1 MINQFRH
8 LNPLNILLL
17 VGIAIL
23 LRLGFLVNI
32 PDKLS
37 FDFIE
42 PFAKLLIPIPLENA
56 FNPQTNIFIAFW
68 LVIIQA
74 FILNRIVNKYN
85 LIGKPTFLPAL
96 LYITSSSLLKSFL
109 ILSPTLICNFLSIW
123 MIDRFLSIYKR
134 DEVKSVMFDIG
145 MIIGCGSLIYF
156 PYIAMLPLLWICL
169 IIFRPFNWR
178 EWISGIF
185 GFSIIFFFLWVFYF
199 WNEAESKFYQI
210 WAPLTTKFPTNLNI
224 NYYDYLVLIPVIVI
238 LILGI
243 FHLRN
248 NFFKSYVQVR
258 KTFQV
263 LFFMFSLVMISF
275 YLKQEYMI
283 YHFLLGIPAASILMS
298 YYFLHATKR
307 WFYESLYFILLG
319 FVIYFQIF

>member
-17 VGIAIL
+17 VGIAVL
-23 LRLGFLVNI
+23 LRLGFLINI
-32 PDKLS
+32 PDELS

-42 PFAKLLIPIPLENA
+42 PFAKLLISIPLENA

-68 LVIIQA
+68 LVIVQA

-96 LYITSSSLLKSFL
+96 LYVTTSCLLKSFL
-109 ILSPTLICNFLSIW
+109 ILSPTLICNLLTIW
-123 MIDRFLSIYKR
+123 MIDRFLSIYKS

-169 IIFRPFNWR
+169 IIFRPFDWR

-185 GFSIIFFFLWVFYF
+185 GFIIIFFFLWVFYF
-199 WNEAESKFYQI
+199 WNDATGKFFQI
-210 WAPLTTKFPTNLNI
+210 WLPLTTKFPTNLDI
-224 NYYDYLVLIPVIVI
+224 NYYDYLVLIPVIII
-238 LILGI
+238 LTLGV

-263 LFFMFSLVMISF
+263 LLFMFLLVMISF
-275 YLKQEYMI
+275 YLKHDFMI
-283 YHFLLGIPAASILMS
+283 YHFLLGVPSASILMS
-298 YYFLHATKR
+298 YYFLHASKR
-307 WFYESLYFILLG
+307 WFYESLYLMLVGFI
-319 FVIYFQIF
+319 IYFQIF

>member
-17 VGIAIL
+17 IAIAL
-23 LRLGFLVNI
+23 VLRIGFLINL
-32 PDKLS
+32 PEKLS

-68 LVIIQA
+68 LVIAQA
-74 FILNRIVNKYN
+74 FILNRIINKYN

-96 LYITSSSLLKSFL
+96 LYIIASCLLKSFL

-134 DEVKSVMFDIG
+134 DDVKSVMFDIG

-156 PYIAMLPLLWICL
+156 PYIAMLPLLWISL
-169 IIFRPFNWR
+169 VIFRPFNWR
-178 EWISGIF
+178 EWVSGVF
-185 GFSIIFFFLWVFYF
+185 GFILIFFFLWVFYF
-199 WNEAESKFYQI
+199 WNDASSKFYQI
-210 WAPLTTKFPTNLNI
+210 WLPLTTKFPIKLDI
-224 NYYDYLVLIPVIVI
+224 NYYDYLVFIPVILI
-238 LILGI
+238 LFLGI

-258 KTFQV
+258 KTFLV
-263 LFFMFSLVMISF
+263 LFFMFLLVLMSF
-275 YLKQEYMI
+275 YLKPDFII
-283 YHFLLGIPAASILMS
+283 YHFLLAAPSVSILMA

-307 WFYESLYFILLG
+307 WVYESLWLLLFG
-319 FVIYFQIF
+319 SVIYFQIF

>member
-248 NFFKSYVQVR
+248 NFFKSYIQVR

>member
-56 FNPQTNIFIAFW
+56 FNPQTNIFTAFW

-248 NFFKSYVQVR
+248 NFFKSYIQVR

-319 FVIYFQIF
+319 FIIYFQIF

>member
-145 MIIGCGSLIYF
+145 MIIGCGSFIYF

-248 NFFKSYVQVR
+248 NFFKSYIQVR

-319 FVIYFQIF
+319 FIIYFQIF

>member
-96 LYITSSSLLKSFL
+96 LYITASSLLKSFL

-248 NFFKSYVQVR
+248 NFFKSYIQVR

-319 FVIYFQIF
+319 FIIYFQIF